1 MCMRCRKPARRP
13 PRRSQID
20 HALIEQALLEA
31 QDTRELAEQSMAEA
45 RRIRA
50 MVDAQRAELARER
63 QSGSDSQIVQSVPGA
78 SP

>member
-1 MCMRCRKPARRP
+1 MCMQCRKPAHSRS

-31 QDTRELAEQSMAEA
+31 QDTRELAEQTMAEA

-50 MVDAQRAELARER
+50 MVDAQRAELARELR
-63 QSGSDSQIVQSVPGA
+63 QK
-78 SP
+78 